1 MSFLLT
7 LSEILSALNIIT
19 FMVHSCKMGPN
30 MIVVSAYNRLWGH
43 KGTDSKLVI
52 FHYHK
57 TNTGVQS
64 VPKMVIE
71 IPVIS
76 WILLRAQAF

>member
-1 MSFLLT
+1 
-7 LSEILSALNIIT
+7 
-19 FMVHSCKMGPN
+19 

-64 VPKMVIE
+64 VPKTVIE